1 MVRERSMFQFQESSG
16 GEDFQARGRS
26 LERGGAHA
34 QGMQSPPEF
43 QHVLRLFVPQLR
55 SQTVNRLL
63 DLGDGIRRQV
73 HLADGKRLAYGF
85 QRNSSKGGAEAEVG
99 GDENINP

>member
-1 MVRERSMFQFQESSG
+1 MNL
-16 GEDFQARGRS
+16 AK
-26 LERGGAHA
+26 
-34 QGMQSPPEF
+34 GMESPPEF
-43 QHVLRLFVPQLR
+43 QHDLRLFVPQLR

-85 QRNSSKGGAEAEVG
+85 QRNSSKGGGDEDVG
-99 GDENINP
+99 GDDSLDHTRVSRPASAPAAPPPSKHPTP